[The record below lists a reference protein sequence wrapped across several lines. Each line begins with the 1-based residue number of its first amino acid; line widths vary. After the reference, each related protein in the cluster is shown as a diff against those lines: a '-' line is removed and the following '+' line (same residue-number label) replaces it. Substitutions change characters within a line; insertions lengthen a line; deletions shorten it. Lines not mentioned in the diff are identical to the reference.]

1 MNTQN
6 TNSDNSNGLLLSSL
20 PMDPFVEKVANR
32 VVELMTQSE
41 KTKQPISQ
49 KKSVKE
55 LSYSSGLSQLSIRNY
70 IKQGKIK
77 AQRIGRRILI
87 DESQFEKGLEEVKSL
102 KYKR

>member
-6 TNSDNSNGLLLSSL
+6 TNSDNSTNFVLSSL

-32 VVELMTQSE
+32 VVELITQSQ
-41 KTKQPISQ
+41 KTKLPVSD

-87 DESQFEKGLEEVKSL
+87 DESQFEEGLEEVKSL